1 MCVQHF
7 SDSENVNEMEQTKE
21 MLKTL
26 RDSALLFN
34 FAEI

>member
-7 SDSENVNEMEQTKE
+7 SESQNVKEMEETKE
-21 MLKTL
+21 MLKAL
-26 RDSALLFN
+26 RDSELLFN

>member
-7 SDSENVNEMEQTKE
+7 SDSQNVNEMELTKE
-21 MLKTL
+21 TLKAL
-26 RDSALLFN
+26 RDSDLLFN